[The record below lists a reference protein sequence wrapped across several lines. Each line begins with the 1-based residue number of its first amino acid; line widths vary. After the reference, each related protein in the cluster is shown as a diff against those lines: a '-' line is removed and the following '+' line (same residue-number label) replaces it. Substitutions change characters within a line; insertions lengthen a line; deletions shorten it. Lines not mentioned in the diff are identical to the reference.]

1 MEKIFSFS
9 LYGNDSI
16 YNLGGINNAIKIREI
31 FGEDWIIRFYVR
43 NVNSMILDKL
53 IELGCQVIDMNDSN
67 IKDGKFF
74 RFLAIKKDNIVFLRD
89 CDSVVSYREKMM
101 MTDFLNSNKKLHII
115 RDHPNHKE
123 HIMAGLFGFN
133 CSGISN
139 IEEIINNSNLKDLN
153 QYNVDQ
159 FFLSKFIYP
168 KYKNNM
174 LIHDSF
180 NHYYRELDEIILKY
194 PKQITHLGQR
204 MYDDM
209 TEDVKR
215 LKEFE
220 GYIIF
225 NKNQFDSVYEL
236 IEHFLNYL
244 SISRVMKRKL
254 VFKEYFVKDKL
265 FLLDD
270 FFDMKELFRY
280 TFIQREKDPEIKE
293 EYYIPNIEGVIK
305 LSELKD
311 VDELKDKQVLGVGTE
326 TLIYNDCPYDEFTLY
341 NVMQLNNDI
350 MYRIDEYILRK
361 NLDKYDTVVAH
372 SDINITDKSISKNII
387 LYNDLF
393 NDFSDDTN
401 VNELIRLFSGIFR
414 IHIKPNKIVQHFSKR
429 YWHPWDEDFT
439 VL

>member
-9 LYGNDSI
+9 LYGNESI
-16 YNLGGINNAIKIREI
+16 YSLGAINNAIKIREI

-53 IELGCQVIDMNDSN
+53 NELGCQVIDMNDSN

-74 RFLAIKKDNIVFLRD
+74 RFLAIKEDNIVFLRD
-89 CDSVVSYREKMM
+89 CDSIVSYREKMM
-101 MTDFLNSNKKLHII
+101 MIDFLNSKKRLHII

-159 FFLSKFIYP
+159 FFLSKFIYL

-180 NHYYRELDEIILKY
+180 NHYYREIDEIVLRY

-204 MYDDM
+204 MHDAI
-209 TEDVKR
+209 TEDFKR
-215 LKEFE
+215 LNEFD

-225 NKNQFDSVYEL
+225 DKNKFDSVYEL
-236 IEHFLNYL
+236 IENFLNYL

-254 VFKEYFVKDKL
+254 IFKEFFVKDKL

-270 FFDMKELFRY
+270 YFDMKELFRY

-311 VDELKDKQVLGVGTE
+311 VDELKDKPVLGVGTK
-326 TLIYNDCPYDEFTLY
+326 TLIYNDCPSDEFTLY
-341 NVMQLNNDI
+341 NVIQLNSDI

-361 NLDKYDTVVAH
+361 NLDKYETVISH
-372 SDINITDKSISKNII
+372 SDTNITDPNILKNII
-387 LYNDLF
+387 SYDDIF

-414 IHIKPNKIVQHFSKR
+414 IHIKPNNIVQHFSKR
-429 YWHPWDEDFT
+429 YWHPWDEEFT

>member
-16 YNLGGINNAIKIREI
+16 YNLGAINNAIKIREI

-180 NHYYRELDEIILKY
+180 NHYYRELDEIILRY

-204 MYDDM
+204 MHDDM

-311 VDELKDKQVLGVGTE
+311 VDELKYKQVLGVGTE

-387 LYNDLF
+387 LYNDIF

>member
-9 LYGNDSI
+9 LYGNKSI
-16 YNLGGINNAIKIREI
+16 YNLGAINNAIKIREI
-31 FGEDWIIRFYVR
+31 FGEDWIIRFYVK

-53 IELGCQVIDMNDSN
+53 NELGCEIIDMTNSY
-67 IKDGKFF
+67 IKNGMFF
-74 RFLAIKKDNIVFLRD
+74 RFLSIKKNNIVMIRD
-89 CDSVVSYREKMM
+89 CDSYVSYREKMM
-101 MTDFLNSNKKLHII
+101 ITDFLNSKKKLHII

-123 HIMAGLFGFN
+123 HITGGLFGFN
-133 CSGISN
+133 NSDID
-139 IEEIINNSNLKDLN
+139 IEEIIKSTELKDIDR
-153 QYNVDQ
+153 YNVDQ

-341 NVMQLNNDI
+341 NIMQLNNDI

>member
-9 LYGNDSI
+9 LYGNESKYI
-16 YNLGGINNAIKIREI
+16 QSAIMNAIKIPEI
-31 FGEDWIIRFYVR
+31 FGKEWIIRFYVK
-43 NVNSMILDKL
+43 NVDINVVKKL
-53 IELGCQVIDMNDSN
+53 KELGCHVVDMNNSH

-74 RFLAIKKDNIVFLRD
+74 RFLAIKENNIVMIRD
-89 CDSVVSYREKMM
+89 CDSIVSYREKMM

-123 HIMAGLFGFN
+123 HITGGLFGFN

-180 NHYYRELDEIILKY
+180 NHYYREVDEIVLKY

-204 MYDDM
+204 MYDDI
-209 TEDVKR
+209 TEDSKR
-215 LKEFE
+215 LNDFD
-220 GYIIF
+220 GYIMF
-225 NKNQFDSVYEL
+225 DKNRFDSVYEL
-236 IEHFLNYL
+236 IDSFLNYL
-244 SISRVMKRKL
+244 SVSRVMKRKL
-254 VFKEYFVKDKL
+254 VFKEYFIKDRL

-270 FFDMKELFRY
+270 YFDMKELFRY
-280 TFIQREKDPEIKE
+280 TFIQREKDTEIKE
-293 EYYIPNIEGVIK
+293 EYYIPNIESVIK

-311 VDELKDKQVLGVGTE
+311 IDELKDKKVLGVGTE
-326 TLIYNDCPYDEFTLY
+326 TLIYNDCPSDELTLY
-341 NVMQLNNDI
+341 NAIQLNSDI
-350 MYRIDEYILRK
+350 MYKIDEYILRK
-361 NLDKYDTVVAH
+361 NLDKYDTIIAH
-372 SDINITDKSISKNII
+372 SDTNITDPNILKNII
-387 LYNDLF
+387 SYNNIFD
-393 NDFSDDTN
+393 DFSDDKN
-401 VNELIRLFSGIFR
+401 VNDLIRLFSGIFR